1 MSSLRLVMTHLK
13 TTRGI
18 TTNSVTSI
26 TITTSRRMM
35 EVWWDGR
42 DVIMDFPQRSIDI
55 DICAIAR
62 RTGTFLLV
70 VFSEGKLSD
79 ANPDCKRIKS
89 IYLYRMS
96 QQEQQLWVSLLIRKI
111 HSSGQE
117 QALI

>member
-1 MSSLRLVMTHLK
+1 
-13 TTRGI
+13 
-18 TTNSVTSI
+18 
-26 TITTSRRMM
+26 MM

-70 VFSEGKLSD
+70 
-79 ANPDCKRIKS
+79 ADCKRIKS

-117 QALI
+117 QALIWRL